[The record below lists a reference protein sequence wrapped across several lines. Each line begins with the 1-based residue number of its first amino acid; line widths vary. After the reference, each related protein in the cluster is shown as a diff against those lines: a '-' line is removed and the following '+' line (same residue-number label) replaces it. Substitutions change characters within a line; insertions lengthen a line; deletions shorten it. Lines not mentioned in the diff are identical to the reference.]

1 MFEKLNVYFKES
13 YHELME
19 KVSWPTWAE
28 LQGSVTVV
36 CVASIIVSIVIYVM
50 DFASSEVLTNF
61 YGLFK

>member
-1 MFEKLNVYFKES
+1 LI
-13 YHELME
+13 E

-36 CVASIIVSIVIYVM
+36 CVASVIVSLVIYVM
-50 DFASSEVLTNF
+50 DLASSELLTNF